1 LSCLPAAAFSESGSE
16 ILIKVGVIGTG
27 AMGQN
32 HVRIY
37 SEMDGVKL
45 AGISDVDQ
53 NRVEAMASQFKTKP
67 FTDYKKM
74 FAEGLDAVSVVVP
87 TKLHKQV
94 VLDALDAG
102 IHVLVEKPIADSV
115 ENADLMIEAARKAG
129 KVLMVGH
136 IERFN
141 PAVIKLKEI
150 IQSGTLG
157 KIVSISTKRV
167 GPYNPR
173 IRDVGVV
180 LDIGVHDIDIIS
192 YLYGKKIN
200 SVYAIAGADIHS
212 FEDHASI
219 ILRMDHNFAG
229 VVETNWLTPHKVRQ
243 LTAIGVKGVAYL
255 DYINQ
260 TVQLHDNEWVRKAK
274 VVQSEPLKNELT
286 YFSDCVANGKD
297 PNPCGE
303 DGKHALEVAMAA
315 IKSYTEERLIEVG
328 H

>member
-1 LSCLPAAAFSESGSE
+1 VKF
-16 ILIKVGVIGTG
+16 LIRVGVIGTG

-32 HVRIY
+32 HVRNY
-37 SEMDGVKL
+37 SEMEGVEL
-45 AGISDVDQ
+45 VGISDVDQ
-53 NRVEAMASQFKTKP
+53 KRVEAMAAQFKTKA
-67 FTDYKKM
+67 FTDYNKM
-74 FAEGLDAVSVVVP
+74 LSEGLDAVSVVVP
-87 TKLHKQV
+87 TKLHKQG
-94 VLDALDAG
+94 VLDAFEAG
-102 IHVLVEKPIADSV
+102 MHVLVEKPIADTA
-115 ENADLMIEAARKAG
+115 ENAELMIAAAKKAG
-129 KVLMVGH
+129 KILMVGH

-150 IQSGTLG
+150 IDSGTLG

-173 IRDVGVV
+173 IRDVGVI
-180 LDIGVHDIDIIS
+180 LDIGVHDIDVIS
-192 YLYGKKIN
+192 YLYGKKIS

-274 VVQSEPLKNELT
+274 VEPSEPLKNELK
-286 YFSDCVANGKD
+286 YFVDCVAKGKD
-297 PNPCGE
+297 PKPCGE

-315 IKSYTEERLIEVG
+315 IKSYQEEKLIEVG
-328 H
+328 Q

>member
-1 LSCLPAAAFSESGSE
+1 VI
-16 ILIKVGVIGTG
+16 ILIRVGVIGTG

-32 HVRIY
+32 HLRIY
-37 SEMDGVKL
+37 SEMEEVEL
-45 AGISDVDQ
+45 AGISDIDQ
-53 NRVEAMASQFKTKP
+53 KRVEFMATQFKTKA
-67 FTDYKKM
+67 FTNYKKM
-74 FAEGLDAVSVVVP
+74 FLEGLDAVSVVVP

-94 VLDALDAG
+94 ALDALDAG
-102 IHVLVEKPIADSV
+102 MQVLVEKPIADTI
-115 ENADLMIEAARKAG
+115 ENAEMIIEAAKKAG
-129 KVLMVGH
+129 KVLMIGH

-141 PAVIKLKEI
+141 PAVIRLKEI
-150 IQSGTLG
+150 INSGILG

-173 IRDVGVV
+173 IRDVGVI
-180 LDIGVHDIDIIS
+180 LDLGVHDIDIIS

-200 SVYAIAGADIHS
+200 SVYAIAGANIHS

-260 TVQLHDNEWVRKAK
+260 TVQLHDNEWIRKAK
-274 VVQSEPLKNELT
+274 VEHSEPLKNELK
-286 YFSDCVANGKD
+286 YFIDCAATGKK

-315 IKSYTEERLIEVG
+315 IRSYQEERLIEVG
-328 H
+328 K

>member
-1 LSCLPAAAFSESGSE
+1 VR
-16 ILIKVGVIGTG
+16 ILIRVGVIGTG

-32 HVRIY
+32 HLRIY
-37 SEMDGVKL
+37 SEMEGVEL
-45 AGISDVDQ
+45 AGISDIDQ
-53 NRVEAMASQFKTKP
+53 KRVEFMATQFKTKA

-74 FAEGLDAVSVVVP
+74 FLEGLDAVSIVVP

-94 VLDALDAG
+94 ALDALDAG
-102 IHVLVEKPIADSV
+102 MQVLVEKPIADTT
-115 ENADLMIEAARKAG
+115 ENAEMMIEAAKKAG
-129 KVLMVGH
+129 KVLMIGH

-141 PAVIKLKEI
+141 PAVIRLKEI
-150 IQSGTLG
+150 INSGILG

-173 IRDVGVV
+173 IRDVGVI
-180 LDIGVHDIDIIS
+180 LDIGVHDIDIIA

-200 SVYAIAGADIHS
+200 SVYAIAGANIHS

-260 TVQLHDNEWVRKAK
+260 TVQLHDNEWIRKAK
-274 VVQSEPLKNELT
+274 VEHSEPLKNELK
-286 YFSDCVANGKD
+286 YFIECAATGKK

-315 IKSYTEERLIEVG
+315 IRSYQEERLIEVG
-328 H
+328 K

>member
-1 LSCLPAAAFSESGSE
+1 MKL
-16 ILIKVGVIGTG
+16 LIRVGVIGTG

-37 SEMDGVKL
+37 SEMEGVEL
-45 AGISDVDQ
+45 AGVSDVDQ
-53 NRVEAMASQFKTKP
+53 KRVESMATQFKTQA

-102 IHVLVEKPIADSV
+102 IHVLVEKPIADTT
-115 ENADLMIEAARKAG
+115 ENADLMIAAAKNAE
-129 KVLMVGH
+129 KILMVGH

-150 IQSGTLG
+150 INSGTLG

-173 IRDVGVV
+173 IRDVGVI
-180 LDIGVHDIDIIS
+180 LDIGVHDIDVIS

-260 TVQLHDNEWVRKAK
+260 TVQLHDNEWIRKAK
-274 VVQSEPLKNELT
+274 VEPSEPLKNELT
-286 YFSDCVANGKD
+286 YF
-297 PNPCGE
+297 
-303 DGKHALEVAMAA
+303 M
-315 IKSYTEERLIEVG
+315 RLCCNRQSP
-328 H
+328 

>member
-1 LSCLPAAAFSESGSE
+1 VKN
-16 ILIKVGVIGTG
+16 LIKVGVIGTG

-37 SEMDGVKL
+37 SEMEGVKL

-53 NRVEAMASQFKTKP
+53 KRVEAMATQFKTKA
-67 FTDYKKM
+67 FTDYRKM
-74 FAEGLDAVSVVVP
+74 LAEGLDAVSVVVP
-87 TKLHKQV
+87 TKLHTQV
-94 VLDALDAG
+94 VLDALDMG
-102 IHVLVEKPIADSV
+102 THILVEKPIADTA
-115 ENADLMIEAARKAG
+115 ENAELMIAAAKKAG
-129 KVLMVGH
+129 KILMVGH

-150 IQSGTLG
+150 IDSGTLG

-173 IRDVGVV
+173 IRDVGVI
-180 LDIGVHDIDIIS
+180 LDIGVHDIDVIS

-260 TVQLHDNEWVRKAK
+260 TVQLHDNEWIRKAK
-274 VVQSEPLKNELT
+274 VEPSEPLKNELN
-286 YFSDCVANGKD
+286 YFVDCVAKGKD
-297 PNPCGE
+297 PKPCGE

-315 IKSYTEERLIEVG
+315 IRSYQEERLIEVG
-328 H
+328 K

>member
-1 LSCLPAAAFSESGSE
+1 
-16 ILIKVGVIGTG
+16 LIRVGVIGTG

-37 SEMDGVKL
+37 SEMEGVEL

-53 NRVEAMASQFKTKP
+53 KRVEAMAAQFRTKP

-74 FAEGLDAVSVVVP
+74 LAEGLDAVSVVVP
-87 TKLHKQV
+87 TKMHTQV
-94 VLDALDAG
+94 VLDALDKGAH
-102 IHVLVEKPIADSV
+102 ILVEKPIADTA
-115 ENADLMIEAARKAG
+115 ENAELMIGAAKKAG
-129 KVLMVGH
+129 KILMVGH

-150 IQSGTLG
+150 IDSGTLG

-173 IRDVGVV
+173 IRDVGVI
-180 LDIGVHDIDIIS
+180 LDIGVHDVDVIS
-192 YLYGKKIN
+192 YLYGKKIS

-243 LTAIGVKGVAYL
+243 LTAIGLKGVAYL

-260 TVQLHDNEWVRKAK
+260 TVQLHDNEWIRKAK
-274 VVQSEPLKNELT
+274 VEPSEPLKNELK
-286 YFSDCVANGKD
+286 YFIDCVAKGKE
-297 PNPCGE
+297 PKPCGE

-315 IKSYTEERLIEVG
+315 IRSYNEEKLIEVG
-328 H
+328 K

>member
-1 LSCLPAAAFSESGSE
+1 
-16 ILIKVGVIGTG
+16 
-27 AMGQN
+27 
-32 HVRIY
+32 
-37 SEMDGVKL
+37 
-45 AGISDVDQ
+45 
-53 NRVEAMASQFKTKP
+53 
-67 FTDYKKM
+67 
-74 FAEGLDAVSVVVP
+74 
-87 TKLHKQV
+87 
-94 VLDALDAG
+94 
-102 IHVLVEKPIADSV
+102 
-115 ENADLMIEAARKAG
+115 MIEAAKKAG
-129 KVLMVGH
+129 KILMVGH

-150 IQSGTLG
+150 IDSGTLG

-173 IRDVGVV
+173 IRDVGVI

-192 YLYGKKIN
+192 YLYGKKIS

-243 LTAIGVKGVAYL
+243 LTAIGLKGVAYL

-260 TVQLHDNEWVRKAK
+260 TVQLHDNEWIRKAK
-274 VVQSEPLKNELT
+274 VEPSEPLKNELK
-286 YFSDCVANGKD
+286 YFVDCVAKGKD
-297 PNPCGE
+297 PKPCGE

-315 IKSYTEERLIEVG
+315 IRSYREERLIEVG
-328 H
+328 K

>member
-1 LSCLPAAAFSESGSE
+1 MRL
-16 ILIKVGVIGTG
+16 LIRVGVIGTG

-37 SEMDGVKL
+37 SEMEGVEL

-53 NRVEAMASQFKTKP
+53 KRVEAMAAQFKTKA

-74 FAEGLDAVSVVVP
+74 LSEGLDAVSVVVP
-87 TKLHKQV
+87 TKLHTQV
-94 VLDALDAG
+94 VLDALDLGAH
-102 IHVLVEKPIADSV
+102 ILVEKPIADTA
-115 ENADLMIEAARKAG
+115 ENAELMIEAAKKAG
-129 KVLMVGH
+129 KILMVGH

-150 IQSGTLG
+150 IDSGALG

-173 IRDVGVV
+173 IRDVGVI

-192 YLYGKKIN
+192 YLYGKKIS

-260 TVQLHDNEWVRKAK
+260 TVQLHDNEWIRKAK
-274 VVQSEPLKNELT
+274 VEPSEPLKNELK
-286 YFSDCVANGKD
+286 YFVDCAAKGKN
-297 PNPCGE
+297 PKPCGE

-315 IKSYTEERLIEVG
+315 IRSYEEERLIEVG
-328 H
+328 K

>member
-1 LSCLPAAAFSESGSE
+1 M
-16 ILIKVGVIGTG
+16 IRVGVIGTG

-37 SEMDGVKL
+37 SEMEGVEL

-53 NRVEAMASQFKTKP
+53 KRVEAMAAQFRTKP

-74 FAEGLDAVSVVVP
+74 LAEGLDAVSVVVP
-87 TKLHKQV
+87 TKMHTQV
-94 VLDALDAG
+94 VLDALEKGAH
-102 IHVLVEKPIADSV
+102 ILVEKPIADTA
-115 ENADLMIEAARKAG
+115 ENAELMIGAAKKAG
-129 KVLMVGH
+129 KILMVGH

-150 IQSGTLG
+150 IDSGTLG

-173 IRDVGVV
+173 IRDVGVI
-180 LDIGVHDIDIIS
+180 LDIGVHDIDVIS
-192 YLYGKKIN
+192 YLYGKKIS

-243 LTAIGVKGVAYL
+243 LTAIGLKGVAYL

-260 TVQLHDNEWVRKAK
+260 TVQLHDNEWIRKAK
-274 VVQSEPLKNELT
+274 VEPSEPLKNELK
-286 YFSDCVANGKD
+286 YFVDCVAKGKE
-297 PNPCGE
+297 PKPCGE

-315 IKSYTEERLIEVG
+315 IRSYNEERLIEVG
-328 H
+328 K